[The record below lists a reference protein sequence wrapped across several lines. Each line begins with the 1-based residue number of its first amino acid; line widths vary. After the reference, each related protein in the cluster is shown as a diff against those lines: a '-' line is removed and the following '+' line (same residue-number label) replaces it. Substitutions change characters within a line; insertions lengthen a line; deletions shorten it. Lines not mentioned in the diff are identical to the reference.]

1 MRQSITAQ
9 KTYYCHFI
17 ILRNLPDYGGRY
29 LFREGLTRAGMAN
42 NPSEHGA
49 DADAEG
55 QAMQPLARDAYKR
68 RRTGVVGGEAH
79 TEILGGKI
87 GGRETRAE

>member
-1 MRQSITAQ
+1 
-9 KTYYCHFI
+9 
-17 ILRNLPDYGGRY
+17 
-29 LFREGLTRAGMAN
+29 MAN